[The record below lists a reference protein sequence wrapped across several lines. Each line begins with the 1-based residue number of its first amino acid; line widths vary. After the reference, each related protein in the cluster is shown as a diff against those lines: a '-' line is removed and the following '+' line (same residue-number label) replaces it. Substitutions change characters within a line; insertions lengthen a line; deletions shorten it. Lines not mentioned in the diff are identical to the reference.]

1 MIQPV
6 PVGHM
11 RLYAHMRP
19 GVLAGTYRVD
29 LDQDFASTQRP
40 VDTVTKH
47 VEVTAPRFGLPT
59 SEIHSVFPPHN
70 AVGPFHN
77 QLPHIALKRR
87 TLPWE
92 RPGDRAADAAGLRKP
107 WLALVILTDGEAN
120 FVRNVS
126 VKDVLPRA
134 LHGDVADDAVC
145 DAIEVTASTVEKV
158 FPAEDEF
165 QYLLHVRQVNVND
178 TEHAAGDPDGF
189 MAVVMANRLP
199 REGHV
204 YGAYLIS
211 VEQRYTEL
219 PDAGTAT
226 DDVGGAAVHDRTR
239 AELVDAS
246 FSGGALTGSMSL
258 SATEQPK
265 RKATPGRAGT
275 TAATTA
281 NVAASGG
288 ATTEARASGWHGAA
302 TTTSFAGSGGA
313 AAAVA
318 AGESAPSTARRGGR
332 QADLAAHG
340 GMTVIND
347 VNLAVIEPGATLVR
361 FPVLAHWQFTCT
373 EGRDF
378 RELMVNLDV
387 AMLGNPPRDAP
398 ATDPPR
404 VTDSGHVLI
413 RNLTRGG
420 ERVDAWYRGPF
431 TPRQVRRRHDPAPFH
446 SADQART
453 LGGDFV
459 ENLAEAAAFEIG
471 RMLALADPAFVQELL
486 RWRREGFRRLKT
498 ASVLDASG
506 LGDLLAGGITGHL
519 GQVLTRDL
527 LVGVAANDL
536 AALGPRVD
544 PTAGLD
550 LRDDDATLIAVGLDT
565 PVDRVRSALG
575 TGTELTTPGT
585 AVGAAPAPAVTA
597 FGQLVESAAT
607 ELAHLR
613 ADLDRRV
620 TDIISNARPRDL

>member
-11 RLYAHMRP
+11 RLYAQMRP
-19 GVLAGTYRVD
+19 GMLAGTYRVD

-47 VEVTAPRFGLPT
+47 VEVTAPRFGLPGT
-59 SEIHSVFPPHN
+59 EIHSAFPPNN

-92 RPGDRAADAAGLRKP
+92 RPGDLAAEAAGDRRP

-120 FVRNVS
+120 FIRNVS
-126 VKDVLPRA
+126 VKDVLPTA
-134 LHGDVADDAVC
+134 LHGDVPDDAVC

-178 TEHAAGDPDGF
+178 TENAGSDPDGF

-199 REGHV
+199 RQGHA

-211 VEQRYTEL
+211 VEHRYTEL
-219 PDAGTAT
+219 PDGGQPT
-226 DDVGGAAVHDRTR
+226 DDVGGAAVYDLTG
-239 AELVDAS
+239 AELISAS
-246 FSGGALTGSMSL
+246 YSGGAATARMAL
-258 SATEQPK
+258 SSTEQPK
-265 RKATPGRAGT
+265 RKGTTGVAGAG
-275 TAATTA
+275 TAATT
-281 NVAASGG
+281 NVASIAGQ
-288 ATTEARASGWHGAA
+288 ATEARVTGWHAA
-302 TTTSFAGSGGA
+302 TAASAAGASAASTTSTPAG
-313 AAAVA
+313 
-318 AGESAPSTARRGGR
+318 GGR
-332 QADLAAHG
+332 PVAGFASHS

-347 VNLAVIEPGATLVR
+347 MDLVAVEPGATLVR

-373 EGRDF
+373 DGHDF
-378 RELMVNLDV
+378 RELMIDLDV
-387 AMLGNPPRDAP
+387 AMLGNQPRDATP
-398 ATDPPR
+398 ANPPQ

-413 RNLTRGG
+413 SNLTGG
-420 ERVDAWYRGPF
+420 GDRVDAWYRSPF
-431 TPRQVRRRHDPAPFH
+431 TPRQVRRRLDPAPFH
-446 SADQART
+446 NADQART

-486 RWRREGFRRLKT
+486 RWRRDGFRRLKT
-498 ASVLDASG
+498 ASIVEQSG
-506 LGDLLAGGITGHL
+506 LGDLLVDGVAAGI
-519 GQVLTRDL
+519 GQKLTRDL
-527 LVGVAANDL
+527 LVGLAANEL
-536 AALGPRVD
+536 AGLGPRID

-550 LRDDDATLIAVGLDT
+550 LRDEDAALIAAGLDT
-565 PVDRVRSALG
+565 AVERVRSALG
-575 TGTELTTPGT
+575 AGT
-585 AVGAAPAPAVTA
+585 ALTVPGAAVGSAPAPAVA
-597 FGQLVESAAT
+597 SFDALVEVAGA

-613 ADLDRRV
+613 ADLDRHV
-620 TDIISNARPRDL
+620 EDIITNARPRDL